1 MRPTGGPDPPG
12 NDAASPGE
20 PTPGDALL
28 ELVSISAGYGRFR
41 ALFDV
46 SLSVPTGAAVGVV
59 GPNGAG
65 KTTLARVC
73 SGLVRPARGQVRFAG
88 EDVTA
93 LPAHRLARRGL
104 AHVPEGRGVF
114 ATLSVEENLALA
126 FRQGQGRVAATRTL
140 GQAYELFPRLGE
152 RRRQEAGTLSG
163 GEQRLL
169 SLARV
174 LARPPRLVIADELT
188 LGLDP
193 GMVEAVHNALASLS
207 GQGVTL
213 MVIEQRPA
221 LASAVADRLV
231 LMRHGRVHRT
241 GPSSQV
247 GGDADR
253 LLDG

>member
-1 MRPTGGPDPPG
+1 
-12 NDAASPGE
+12 
-20 PTPGDALL
+20 
-28 ELVSISAGYGRFR
+28 VSISAGYGRFR

-126 FRQGQGRVAATRTL
+126 FRQG
-140 GQAYELFPRLGE
+140 
-152 RRRQEAGTLSG
+152 
-163 GEQRLL
+163 
-169 SLARV
+169 
-174 LARPPRLVIADELT
+174 
-188 LGLDP
+188 
-193 GMVEAVHNALASLS
+193 
-207 GQGVTL
+207 
-213 MVIEQRPA
+213 
-221 LASAVADRLV
+221 
-231 LMRHGRVHRT
+231 HGRVHRT